1 MYLSGGW
8 KQALQQRA
16 KAKSKLRCEACKQ
29 WLKYYRLS
37 MGRQRKQKTVWW
49 EWTKGA
55 YQLGKSPKKSLQ
67 QGAISPIWCLSCP
80 KVRPFFFSI
89 WFYPVRSN
97 KNVSTI
103 SFSFR
108 WGFWGFFIEFTKKNR
123 YFSEVKKS
131 ASQWVFFTLVRS
143 VLIIEFDSKYWTSK
157 YCNQYTD
164 TYEIL

>member
-1 MYLSGGW
+1 MQVFVCNCDFLAHRMFSEKLLSFNLWNKIFHFGKVNTTVHLSGGW

-55 YQLGKSPKKSLQ
+55 YQLRKSPKKSLQ

-80 KVRPFFFSI
+80 EVRPFFFSI

-108 WGFWGFFIEFTKKNR
+108 WGFWEFFHRIYQEK
-123 YFSEVKKS
+123 
-131 ASQWVFFTLVRS
+131 
-143 VLIIEFDSKYWTSK
+143 
-157 YCNQYTD
+157 
-164 TYEIL
+164 